1 MNAVKKPFTLRLI
14 GLVVLSIL
22 PALLLLCPLQFLV
35 TYQSGP
41 AKLETLEIR
50 ELDNRYVEINA
61 LTPHYRT
68 AGPEGR
74 GSFTDKIVHYLSKW
88 VLGEKSTYL
97 VTVDTAD
104 GEVPISLTVY
114 GESAEKLA
122 SHVLAIQNGDSVE
135 GFHYE
140 LKGSIENSV
149 SGQGKYNFSLSFR
162 QNAVPTIFGAT
173 LLPFA
178 LLSLLL
184 GCLFTFQRIQQARR
198 IFAVPKWE
206 SGPRHNNFP
215 GNCRA
220 PQAELEQLLQTQ
232 PLLKGV
238 WLGETCLI
246 FRSGLQSYALD
257 YSAVLML
264 EIFEQ
269 SETASYMVLL
279 YDNEGEKYA
288 VRTDGRE
295 IALELARILLERAP
309 NVFIGDDKHAR
320 KLYKRREY
328 EELALYARQTRAGF
342 GVPNAGEPPVQ
353 RMARAKTEE
362 RLGQKAL
369 ARTLLWVLA
378 VFLTVLVVASAA
390 HRFLPALLYA
400 LPFVRGH
407 GGAYAMVNTSYY
419 YNLVFPIFI
428 ILASAGGAAF
438 FVRLIIRNRKRYAPK
453 VMVLVAV
460 CFLLSVAAPLQPF
473 LGSVNYWDEAAAYR
487 TELGQLEAGR
497 LEQADVM
504 VENITRDVSLL
515 VPSQNAAPSG
525 VRMRVYRVD
534 DSPGWENYYL
544 PWGQNFELEK
554 SQFISD
560 SRSMQ
565 ENWETAAVF
574 RLTYTMPHRIL
585 VSYELL
591 SP

>member
-1 MNAVKKPFTLRLI
+1 MKRPLALRLI

-22 PALLLLCPLQFLV
+22 PVLLLLCPLQFLV
-35 TYQSGP
+35 TYLSGP

-61 LTPHYRT
+61 LTPRYRT

-162 QNAVPTIFGAT
+162 QNAVPTIFGVT

-246 FRSGLQSYALD
+246 FRSGLQNYALD

-295 IALELARILLERAP
+295 IAVELARILLERAP

-320 KLYKRREY
+320 KLYKRRDY

-342 GVPNAGEPPVQ
+342 SVPNAGEPPVQ

-378 VFLTVLVVASAA
+378 VFLTVLAAASAA

-400 LPFVRGH
+400 LPFVRGQ
-407 GGAYAMVNTSYY
+407 GGAHGMLRVSYY
-419 YNLVFPIFI
+419 YSLIFPIVVF
-428 ILASAGGAAF
+428 LAIAGGAVY
-438 FVRLIIRNRKRYAPK
+438 FVRLLIRNRKRFPPK
-453 VMVLVAV
+453 VTFLVAA
-460 CFLLSVAAPLQPF
+460 CFFLSAIVPLQPL
-473 LGSVNYWDEAAAYR
+473 LGPTDYRAETAAYAL
-487 TELGQLEAGR
+487 ELKQLEAGR

-504 VENITRDVSLL
+504 VGTITQGYSLL
-515 VPSQNAAPSG
+515 AQSQNAAPSG
-525 VRMRVYRVD
+525 IKIRAYRVD
-534 DSPGWENYYL
+534 ASPGWENYYL
-544 PWGQNFELEK
+544 PWGQNFKLEK
-554 SQFISD
+554 SRFISD